1 MLKIHDMDLIGR
13 EPEIESLNNLLSSRK
28 SELCAVVGRRRV
40 GKTFLI
46 KSCFKDQFYFQF
58 SGLYNADLDQH
69 LERCSKAMKE
79 QMKLSYLPVLASW
92 FDVFDFL
99 KNHAMRSR
107 LRKKKIIFLDEFPWM
122 ATHKSSFLTAF
133 TDFWNSWAAAR
144 HDIVIVICGSSASW
158 MINNIFRN
166 KGGLYNRV
174 TERIE
179 LQPFHLKE
187 TEDFFKAKHLKL
199 KRDDIIK
206 LYMVMGGIP
215 FYLDQVRDESADQ
228 AIQRLYF
235 RKNGILK
242 LEYDELFTS
251 LYDNAVSH
259 ESIVHSLSEHTKG
272 LTRTQLIKLHS
283 FITGGGLTR
292 ILDELELSGFIT
304 RYVPFGKKSKDAI
317 YKLTDPFTLFYVKY
331 VLHTT
336 FRSGNVWTQ
345 LTKTPSW
352 QSWSGL
358 AFENICMLHT
368 DKIKRK
374 LKIEGIYTEES
385 KWQHKGNDEMYGAE
399 IDLLIDRADN
409 VINLCEIKYA
419 STPFVIDKDYSEALN
434 KKHASFQFFTKTRKA
449 IFVTLITANGLV
461 KNKYSLDL
469 VTNEVTAN
477 DLF

>member
-1 MLKIHDMDLIGR
+1 MDLIGR
-13 EPEIESLNNLLSSRK
+13 EAEIESLNNLLNTTK

-46 KSCFKDQFYFQF
+46 KSCFKDQFYIQF
-58 SGLYNADLDQH
+58 TGLFNADLDQH
-69 LERCSKAMKE
+69 LGRFWKAMKE
-79 QMKLSYLPVLASW
+79 QLKIPNLPIIYSW
-92 FDVFDFL
+92 FDAFDFL
-99 KNHAMRSR
+99 KEHIENSR
-107 LRKKKIIFLDEFPWM
+107 IRKKKIIFLDEFPWM

-133 TDFWNSWAAAR
+133 TDFWNSWASSR
-144 HDIVIVICGSSASW
+144 NDIVIVICGSSASW
-158 MINNIFRN
+158 MINNIFKN

-179 LQPFHLKE
+179 LHPFNLKE

-206 LYMVMGGIP
+206 FYMVMGGIP
-215 FYLDQVRDESADQ
+215 FYLDQVRADESADQ

-235 RKNGILK
+235 KKNGILK
-242 LEYDELFTS
+242 LEYNELFTS
-251 LYDNAVSH
+251 LYNNAASH
-259 ESIVHSLSEHTKG
+259 ESIVYSLSEHTTG
-272 LTRTQLIKLHS
+272 LTRTQLIKLNS
-283 FITGGGLTR
+283 LITGGGLTR

-331 VLHTT
+331 VLHNT
-336 FRSGNVWTQ
+336 FRSGNIWSQ

-358 AFENICMLHT
+358 AFENICLLHT
-368 DKIKRK
+368 DNIKRK

-385 KWQHKGNDEMYGAE
+385 KWQHKGNDEMYGAQ
-399 IDLLIDRADN
+399 IDLIIDRADN

-419 STPFVIDKDYSEALN
+419 ATPFVIDKDYSARLN
-434 KKHASFQFFTKTRKA
+434 QKHASFQFFSKTRKA
-449 IFVTLITANGLV
+449 IFVTIITANGLV